1 MKIDLEV
8 VYNNSDSGETDEQN
22 ISLETFDE
30 KIEFLATVCD
40 ARPSEQSFEALFRKM
55 YDNPTKDGAEKGVLY
70 DEVWPIMSNW
80 AFDNLGWSN
89 VTVDVVGITVDGEK
103 LRLWPVMF
111 EITQW
116 SLQLNQDGFMYCYA

>member
-40 ARPSEQSFEALFRKM
+40 ASGLSPRFLPA
-55 YDNPTKDGAEKGVLY
+55 
-70 DEVWPIMSNW
+70 MSRAFARFDAHAW
-80 AFDNLGWSN
+80 A
-89 VTVDVVGITVDGEK
+89 
-103 LRLWPVMF
+103 
-111 EITQW
+111 
-116 SLQLNQDGFMYCYA
+116 